1 MLRVRAKSLF
11 LLLVFFVKDKMLILG
26 LMVAVYANCTDWPV
40 LLRENE
46 RELLAAD
53 RDGADV
59 VDEDSDAVAGDA
71 VEVSEAEFDDSAG
84 AVNF

>member
-1 MLRVRAKSLF
+1 M
-11 LLLVFFVKDKMLILG
+11 G
-26 LMVAVYANCTDWPV
+26 LTIAVYANCTDWPV

-71 VEVSEAEFDDSAG
+71 VEVSRAEFDDSPG
-84 AVNF
+84 QVNF